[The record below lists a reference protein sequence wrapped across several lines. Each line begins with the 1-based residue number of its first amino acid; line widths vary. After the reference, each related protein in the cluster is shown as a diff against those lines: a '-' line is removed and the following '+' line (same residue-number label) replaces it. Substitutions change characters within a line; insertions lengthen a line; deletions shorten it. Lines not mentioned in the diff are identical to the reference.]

1 MKDGRHIKHLELYI
15 LLPQSII
22 VGSIKI
28 GYKSRL
34 APAITDQV
42 KMFKTIELLILAYG
56 PAIIEISPNSNL
68 LLSFNLLEKR
78 LSTTTYDPDP
88 HYPLA
93 LNIFFLLYIKPE
105 LKSTVISYTRP
116 PGRPLLHLLN
126 LLRYLLGNLLILT
139 TALKIFVY
147 LLLFTFLL
155 EVT

>member
-1 MKDGRHIKHLELYI
+1 MKDSRHIKHLELYI
-15 LLPQSII
+15 LPQSIK

-28 GYKSRL
+28 GYKSRI

-78 LSTTTYDPDP
+78 LSTTMYDPDS

-93 LNIFFLLYIKPE
+93 LKIFFYYI
-105 LKSTVISYTRP
+105 LSQSSNQQFISYTRP

-139 TALKIFVY
+139 TVLKIFVY

-155 EVT
+155 LEVT